1 MPAPKENTIC
11 PKALIQMPKSNNDS
25 QLGWKSSDNPIEAP
39 CKNNKMAT
47 IIIVKTN
54 NKGNNIFETLPN
66 PDSGFL
72 CEINQTKNQPKSIE
86 TPIIGMNVKGP
97 LEIL

>member
-1 MPAPKENTIC
+1 
-11 PKALIQMPKSNNDS
+11 
-25 QLGWKSSDNPIEAP
+25 
-39 CKNNKMAT
+39 MAT

-54 NKGNNIFETLPN
+54 NKGNNIFETLPTS
-66 PDSGFL
+66 DSGFL